1 MSLENL
7 IQPQALYELDVGEIN
22 DNDTEFDYYSDS
34 GSEFELS
41 AQEQWEESIK
51 QVTGLVNFVLFP
63 MIGKLLGRRTA
74 HIVWR
79 HFAEWWF

>member
-7 IQPQALYELDVGEIN
+7 IQPQDLYELDVGEIN